1 VITLPA
7 MLGALMAILQ
17 SHPLCERT
25 TIVETRGFSSDQFY
39 FKVRAELP
47 RDYRIQARVYSNQG
61 HVDYAYQLFKE
72 GAPTLRWDNKEE
84 FLTVNTYP
92 HHHHDNRGNSGPRRW
107 LATHKQKSCLCC
119 RKSKNFLPKPTD
131 FPRPPSPVFS
141 PNAVTLPAR
150 LSKLSR
156 FTYLILSNG
165 SITKQ

>member
-7 MLGALMAILQ
+7 ILGALTAILQ

-47 RDYRIQARVYSNQG
+47 RDYRIQVRVYSNQG

-84 FLTVNTYP
+84 FRTLNTYP
-92 HHHHDNRGNSGPRRW
+92 HHHHDNRGNIR
-107 LATHKQKSCLCC
+107 
-119 RKSKNFLPKPTD
+119 
-131 FPRPPSPVFS
+131 PSPLAGDPQVDIVLVLREIEKFL
-141 PNAVTLPAR
+141 AETV
-150 LSKLSR
+150 
-156 FTYLILSNG
+156 
-165 SITKQ
+165 